1 MGFRFWSATAAAALV
16 AVISTDCVAGEKLFT
31 CITPKHTIEVQ
42 QSDGG
47 GSVSYRSWNAPA
59 TTTSPPNLAIEN
71 GTVETDDSQGGA
83 TLHLY
88 KFHLTNTDILV
99 SDGPLLSGSPSAK
112 SGEVKVF
119 INGQE
124 RSHYDCS
131 PPTESAQ
138 PAQTSESP
146 TSGSDSQVSQPPPV
160 QATTAEKPASSSGTD
175 ASSPSTSAATNGS
188 SGGTTAF
195 FGFMA
200 LIFLVLGALAVTIY
214 FLPSIIAFN
223 RKHREKWAIFAVNL
237 FLGFTAVGW
246 WIALIWAL
254 RSDEKRQQ
262 SQTII
267 IQQSNSNNSSP
278 HIPAQNVVATTAPAP
293 AAQQPAP
300 ASVSPTSSTPEPT
313 PSSAIISQ
321 HQIDELTR
329 LAALRDSGIL
339 TEEEFFLAK
348 AKIMGTL
355 NSAT

>member
-1 MGFRFWSATAAAALV
+1 MGFRFWSATATAALV
-16 AVISTDCVAGEKLFT
+16 AVMSTDCVAGEKLFT
-31 CITPKHTIEVQ
+31 CITPKHTIEIQ

-47 GSVSYRSWNAPA
+47 GSVSYRSWNTPA

-71 GTVETDDSQGGA
+71 GTVEADDSQGGA

-99 SDGPLLSGSPSAK
+99 SDGPLLSGLPSAK

-131 PPTESAQ
+131 PPAESA
-138 PAQTSESP
+138 PPVQTSASP
-146 TSGSDSQVSQPPPV
+146 ISGGDSQVSQPPPG
-160 QATTAEKPASSSGTD
+160 QATTAEKPASSSGTE
-175 ASSPSTSAATNGS
+175 APSPSTSSATNSS

-246 WIALIWAL
+246 WISLIWAL
-254 RSDEKRQQ
+254 RSDEKREQ

-267 IQQSNSNNSSP
+267 IQQSNSNNPTP
-278 HIPAQNVVATTAPAP
+278 HVIAQNVVATVAPAP
-293 AAQQPAP
+293 AAQQPTP
-300 ASVSPTSSTPEPT
+300 PSVSPPSSTSQPA

-321 HQIDELTR
+321 HQIAELTR
-329 LAALRDSGIL
+329 LGALRDSGVL
-339 TEEEFFLAK
+339 TDDEFQK
-348 AKIMGTL
+348 AKSTIL
-355 NSAT
+355 QQNSQS